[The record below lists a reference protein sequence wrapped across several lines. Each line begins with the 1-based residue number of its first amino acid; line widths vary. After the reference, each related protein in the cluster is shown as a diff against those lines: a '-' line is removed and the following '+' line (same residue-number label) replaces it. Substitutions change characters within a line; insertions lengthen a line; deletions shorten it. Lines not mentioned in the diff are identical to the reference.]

1 MRMEPILQVPSW
13 ALLHQVASRRL
24 SVRAMARVAA
34 GTAAD
39 PVPEAEVPDGGIRQI
54 DIPSKI
60 MEHIHLDDF
69 SVPSTS

>member
-1 MRMEPILQVPSW
+1 MRREPILQVPCW
-13 ALLHQVASRRL
+13 VLLHQAASRRL
-24 SVRAMARVAA
+24 SVRAMVRVAVD
-34 GTAAD
+34 TAVD

-60 MEHIHLDDF
+60 MELIHLDDF